1 MARGK
6 RVSCLT
12 KNVLLLIT
20 MTVVPNYINV
30 FLANATNNLI
40 TAFQEEKNGNEG
52 ILQGKCFDHIHFYMI
67 PLLLSESIF
76 RKIALTKSS

>member
-12 KNVLLLIT
+12 KNLLHLIT
-20 MTVVPNYINV
+20 MTIVPNYINI

-40 TAFQEEKNGNEG
+40 TAFQEEKNDNEE
-52 ILQGKCFDHIHFYMI
+52 ILKGRCFINID
-67 PLLLSESIF
+67 
-76 RKIALTKSS
+76 RQ

>member
-1 MARGK
+1 MAQGK

-20 MTVVPNYINV
+20 MTIVPNYINI

-40 TAFQEEKNGNEG
+40 AAYREEKNDNEG
-52 ILQGKCFDHIHFYMI
+52 ILQGRCFINID
-67 PLLLSESIF
+67 
-76 RKIALTKSS
+76 RQ

>member
-20 MTVVPNYINV
+20 MTVVANYINV
-30 FLANATNNLI
+30 VLANATNNFI
-40 TAFQEEKNGNEG
+40 SAFQEEKHGNKG
-52 ILQGKCFDHIHFYMI
+52 ILQGRRFINID
-67 PLLLSESIF
+67 
-76 RKIALTKSS
+76 RQ

>member
-6 RVSCLT
+6 RVSCST

-40 TAFQEEKNGNEG
+40 TAFQEEKNGNKG
-52 ILQGKCFDHIHFYMI
+52 ILKGMCFINND
-67 PLLLSESIF
+67 
-76 RKIALTKSS
+76 RQ